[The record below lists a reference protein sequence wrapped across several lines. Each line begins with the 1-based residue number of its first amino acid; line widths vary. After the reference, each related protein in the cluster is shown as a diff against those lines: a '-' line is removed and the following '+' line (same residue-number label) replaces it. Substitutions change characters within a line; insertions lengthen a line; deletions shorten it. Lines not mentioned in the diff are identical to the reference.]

1 MSLKSILS
9 LACCHQD
16 ATQQLVSVARECYDL
31 SESTTQLCTEA
42 QTKNASMMSTSQ
54 DISTEMRGLKELEL
68 DANIFVKVKNLLEN
82 SKSAHLVSYLDDI
95 GNVAT
100 QIHNK
105 GETMSQSLHRGIE
118 SLPDDIKDSYADTDG
133 DGTSYS
139 PMDGPGGENRTQDRG
154 LDDNTMG
161 QEERDM
167 LKLLN
172 IDQDVADLET
182 TCSRSTGSSGGGLDL
197 FSASTTGSAIY
208 DQAQTKGQ
216 VCQSL
221 LNQMRTLCTTI
232 AKLMKTLL
240 VDNCC
245 VQAVAIATSIG
256 NLFRCRNLVRLLI
269 RAADAIKKLIHAIGK
284 LAKQAWKKIQNFMN
298 EFDAAKKIGRFVSG
312 VKQSKVGQMA
322 TGLVSTFMKP
332 GGAGTSRS

>member
-1 MSLKSILS
+1 MSLKSVLS

-31 SESTTQLCTEA
+31 SESTTQLCNDA
-42 QTKNASMMSTSQ
+42 QTKNASMISTSQ
-54 DISTEMRGLKELEL
+54 EIYTEMRGLKDMEI
-68 DANIFVKVKNLLEN
+68 DANIFVKVKNLIEN
-82 SKSAHLVSYLDDI
+82 SKSAQLVSYLDEI

-100 QIHNK
+100 QIRNK

-118 SLPDDIKDSYADTDG
+118 SLPDDIKDAYDTE
-133 DGTSYS
+133 DGTNYS
-139 PMDGPGGENRTQDRG
+139 AMENQSGEDRTLDRG
-154 LDDNTMG
+154 MDQMG
-161 QEERDM
+161 QEERDI

-172 IDQDVADLET
+172 VDEDVTDLET
-182 TCSRSTGSSGGGLDL
+182 TCSRSTESGGLDL

-208 DQAQTKGQ
+208 EKATSKGQ

-221 LNQMRTLCTTI
+221 LKQMHTLCNTI
-232 AKLMKTLL
+232 GKLMKTLL
-240 VDNCC
+240 FDNCC

-269 RAADAIKKLIHAIGK
+269 RAAEAIKKLIQAIGK
-284 LAKQAWKKIQNFMN
+284 LAAQAWKRIKNFMN

-312 VKQSKVGQMA
+312 VKQFKVGQMA
-322 TGLVSTFMKP
+322 GGLVSSFLKSDN
-332 GGAGTSRS
+332 AGTSRS